1 MGSRMDQQTESQTKQ
16 NMDQAAQ
23 RRDARRTRRAARA
36 RAPRPKRRLRPLEI
50 WTLAFLLCLLCYPRI
65 QAVLSPDRMENA
77 EGKIV
82 SKRDINVLLLGVDE
96 RNGDRGRSDTIML
109 LNYNALTGKLHLLS
123 IPRDTRVRLD
133 KHGYQKINAAY
144 AYGGT
149 DVAKDAVG
157 ELLGLRVDYFLKAN
171 FDGFSQVV
179 DALGGV
185 TVDIKTRMSYDDPY
199 QDLHIHFE
207 PGRQRLA
214 GEDALEYV
222 RWRGDIGSDLAR
234 VERQRDFLNAAFRR
248 AVSPVGLLRS
258 ALVLHALDKCIE
270 TDMPALMRPG
280 IAASAALSY
289 IMGVETATVPGRIA
303 TIGDGSYYV
312 ADTKELQELV
322 TSW

>member
-1 MGSRMDQQTESQTKQ
+1 MGSRIDQQAESHTKQ
-16 NMDQAAQ
+16 NIDQAEQ
-23 RRDARRTRRAARA
+23 RRDARRARRAARA
-36 RAPRPKRRLRPLEI
+36 RAPRPKRRLHPLAL
-50 WTLAFLLCLLCYPRI
+50 WALAFILCLLCYPRV
-65 QAVLSPDRMENA
+65 QALLRPDRIEDP
-77 EGKIV
+77 EGNVV
-82 SKRDINVLLLGVDE
+82 SRRDINILLLGVDE

-109 LNYNALTGKLHLLS
+109 LNYNALTGKLHLMS
-123 IPRDTRVRLD
+123 VPRDTRVRLD

-149 DVAKDAVG
+149 GMAKDAVG
-157 ELLGLRVDYFLKAN
+157 DLLGLHVDYFLKAN

-207 PGRQRLA
+207 PGRQRLL

-248 AVSPVGLLRS
+248 AVSPLGLLR
-258 ALVLHALDKCIE
+258 LPFVLYALDKCIE
-270 TDMPALMRPG
+270 TDVPALMRPG
-280 IAASAALSY
+280 IAASVTLSY
-289 IMGVETATVPGRIA
+289 VMGVETATVPGHVE
-303 TIGDGSYYV
+303 TIGGGSYFV
-312 ADTKELQELV
+312 ADTKGLHELV
-322 TSW
+322 RSW